1 MIDTSF
7 CAVSALCHLNFAF
20 CLSRGPGLA
29 LVIELFYVRK
39 ILRLLGVA
47 LFAAIN
53 FFKENENILL
63 KEVEKI
69 E

>member
-1 MIDTSF
+1 MMDVHS
-7 CAVSALCHLNFAF
+7 CAVSALCQLNFAF
-20 CLSRGPGLA
+20 YLSRGPGLA

-63 KEVEKI
+63 KEVENI
-69 E
+69 Y